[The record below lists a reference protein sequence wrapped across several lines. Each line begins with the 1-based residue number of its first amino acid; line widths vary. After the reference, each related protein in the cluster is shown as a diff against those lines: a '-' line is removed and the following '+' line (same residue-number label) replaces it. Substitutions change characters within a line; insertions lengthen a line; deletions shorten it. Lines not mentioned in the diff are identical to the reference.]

1 MNPLAYAQA
10 TDGVI
15 TVFSS
20 EHIFLWTR
28 TNQAFFSSRRALLIR
43 EVLKW
48 PLFRFASLL
57 DGPGWRSL
65 GQWLGHLSIFPMLAR
80 RAGDYLG
87 GSCLL
92 LRARLAIGTFRYVD
106 DDRVACADTS
116 HRLSWREK
124 GIARHLDSAAEAV
137 LEPSLVSLVCPS
149 KHGTERISTPL
160 ALLLRF
166 LSHSRS
172 NLLLHHGYSVFG
184 HS

>member
-1 MNPLAYAQA
+1 MA
-10 TDGVI
+10 TFQVCQPTG
-15 TVFSS
+15 
-20 EHIFLWTR
+20 WTGLVVGC
-28 TNQAFFSSRRALLIR
+28 A
-43 EVLKW
+43 VV
-48 PLFRFASLL
+48 
-57 DGPGWRSL
+57 RSL
-65 GQWLGHLSIFPMLAR
+65 ADLPDAGASG
-80 RAGDYLG
+80 GDYLG

-166 LSHSRS
+166 LSHSCS
-172 NLLLHHGYSVFG
+172 DLLLHGGDSVFG
-184 HS
+184 HF